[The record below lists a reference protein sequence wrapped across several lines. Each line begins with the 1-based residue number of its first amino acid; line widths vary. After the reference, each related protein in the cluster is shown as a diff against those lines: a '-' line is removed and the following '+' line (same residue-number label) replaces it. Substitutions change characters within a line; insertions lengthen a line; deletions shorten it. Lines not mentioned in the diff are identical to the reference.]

1 MKGALFGCSVLAV
14 VLAVTAAAAT
24 QDPILTRKKLM
35 DANGASAGAA
45 AAMIKGEAAFNPK
58 VAMAALQTFNS
69 VSYAFGDYFPEGS
82 DKGDTSASPKIWQD
96 KEGFAKALTQ
106 FQTDSE
112 AALKSKPQDVDALKA
127 AMGSIGKN
135 CQSCHENF
143 RVKKS

>member
-1 MKGALFGCSVLAV
+1 MKGALFGCSALAV

-35 DANGASAGAA
+35 DANGASAGSAT
-45 AAMIKGEAAFNPK
+45 AMIKGETPFNPK

-96 KEGFAKALTQ
+96 KEGFAKALAQ
-106 FQTDSE
+106 F
-112 AALKSKPQDVDALKA
+112 
-127 AMGSIGKN
+127 
-135 CQSCHENF
+135 
-143 RVKKS
+143 